1 MSKKTFPRKPFN
13 FGRYIIEY
21 TEDTNSSTHFL
32 KEVIDTEAQAELAAK
47 QLKEQGYNNV
57 VIKQIG

>member
-1 MSKKTFPRKPFN
+1 MSKKTFPRKPFK

-32 KEVIDTEAQAELAAK
+32 KEVIDTEVQAELAAK